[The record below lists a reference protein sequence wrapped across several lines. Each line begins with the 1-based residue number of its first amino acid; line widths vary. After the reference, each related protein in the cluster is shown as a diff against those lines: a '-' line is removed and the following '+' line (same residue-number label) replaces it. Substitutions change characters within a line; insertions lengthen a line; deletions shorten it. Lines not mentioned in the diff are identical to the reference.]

1 MVAVADVDREAGE
14 ATVAEV
20 ERLGG
25 SGLMLEADVAD
36 SSDCRR
42 VVEATVER
50 FGGVDILFNNV
61 GIQPPASYTN
71 VEDTSEAM
79 WDRIIGV
86 NLKSCFLMS
95 KYAIPELR
103 KRGGGVIINTA
114 SVQGLQS
121 QPLVPP
127 YAASKG
133 GDTLAHA
140 PDVARLR
147 QGTTSASLAVCPGSI
162 DTPMLRAAAG
172 VAGGDPDDVVDAWG
186 AAHPI
191 GRVGTGQDIANA
203 VLFLASDK
211 ASFMT
216 GENVNVDGGLH
227 GARRLGHCGE
237 RLIPNGTYSSAPSDC
252 LSLSNRPSG
261 FLRAWPEPSSK
272 VSASCV
278 RSSRCSSVRD
288 LGVSTI
294 TVTS

>member
-1 MVAVADVDREAGE
+1 MASFDGKVVIITGGALGIGQATAWEFANEGATVAVADVDREAGE

-25 SGLMLEADVAD
+25 EGLMVEADVSDSAD
-36 SSDCRR
+36 CSR
-42 VVEATVER
+42 VVETTVER
-50 FGGVDILFNNV
+50 FGSVDILFNNV

-71 VEDTSEAM
+71 VEDTPESM

-95 KYAIPELR
+95 KYAIPEMR

-133 GDTLAHA
+133 GILSLT
-140 PDVARLR
+140 R
-147 QGTTSASLAVCPGSI
+147 QMSLDYAKDNIRVLAVCPGSI

-172 VAGGDPDDVVDAWG
+172 VMGGDPDEVVGQWG

-216 GENVNVDGGLH
+216 GENVNVDGGYMAL
-227 GARRLGHCGE
+227 GAWA
-237 RLIPNGTYSSAPSDC
+237 TA
-252 LSLSNRPSG
+252 
-261 FLRAWPEPSSK
+261 A
-272 VSASCV
+272 
-278 RSSRCSSVRD
+278 RD
-288 LGVSTI
+288 
-294 TVTS
+294 

>member
-1 MVAVADVDREAGE
+1 M
-14 ATVAEV
+14 
-20 ERLGG
+20 
-25 SGLMLEADVAD
+25 SD
-36 SSDCRR
+36 SSECRR

-61 GIQPPASYTN
+61 GIQPPASYVN
-71 VEDTSEAM
+71 VEDTPETL

-95 KYAIPELR
+95 KYAIPEMR

-133 GDTLAHA
+133 GILSLT
-140 PDVARLR
+140 R
-147 QGTTSASLAVCPGSI
+147 QMSLDYAKDNIRVLAVCPGSI

-172 VAGGDPDDVVDAWG
+172 VVGGDPDEVVSQWG

-216 GENVNVDGGLH
+216 GENVNVDGGYMAL
-227 GARRLGHCGE
+227 GAWA
-237 RLIPNGTYSSAPSDC
+237 TA
-252 LSLSNRPSG
+252 
-261 FLRAWPEPSSK
+261 A
-272 VSASCV
+272 
-278 RSSRCSSVRD
+278 RD
-288 LGVSTI
+288 
-294 TVTS
+294 

>member
-1 MVAVADVDREAGE
+1 MASFDGKVVIITGGALGIGQATAWEFAKEGAKVAIADVNREAGE

-25 SGLMLEADVAD
+25 EGLMLQADVSD

-61 GIQPPASYTN
+61 GIQPPASYVN
-71 VEDTSEAM
+71 VEDTPEAM

-95 KYAIPELR
+95 KYAIPEMR
-103 KRGGGVIINTA
+103 KRCGGVIINTA

-133 GDTLAHA
+133 GILSLT
-140 PDVARLR
+140 R
-147 QGTTSASLAVCPGSI
+147 QMSLDYAKDNIRVLAVCPGSI

-172 VAGGDPDDVVDAWG
+172 VVGGDPEEVVGQWG

-216 GENVNVDGGLH
+216 GENVNVDGGYMAL
-227 GARRLGHCGE
+227 GAWA
-237 RLIPNGTYSSAPSDC
+237 TA
-252 LSLSNRPSG
+252 
-261 FLRAWPEPSSK
+261 A
-272 VSASCV
+272 
-278 RSSRCSSVRD
+278 RD
-288 LGVSTI
+288 
-294 TVTS
+294 

>member
-1 MVAVADVDREAGE
+1 MSSFDGKVVIITGGALGIGQATAWEFAKEGAKVAVADVNREAGE
-14 ATVAEV
+14 TTVTEV

-25 SGLMLEADVAD
+25 EGLMLEADVSD
-36 SSDCRR
+36 SSDCKR
-42 VVEATVER
+42 VVDATVER
-50 FGGVDILFNNV
+50 FGGIDILFNNV
-61 GIQPPASYTN
+61 GIQPPASYVN
-71 VEDTSEAM
+71 VEDTPESM

-95 KYAIPELR
+95 KYSIPQMR
-103 KRGGGVIINTA
+103 VRGGGVIINTA

-133 GDTLAHA
+133 GILSLT
-140 PDVARLR
+140 R
-147 QGTTSASLAVCPGSI
+147 QMSLDYAKDNIRVLAVCPGSI

-172 VAGGDPDDVVDAWG
+172 VVGGDPDEVVGQWG

-216 GENVNVDGGLH
+216 GENVNVDGGYMAL
-227 GARRLGHCGE
+227 GAWA
-237 RLIPNGTYSSAPSDC
+237 TA
-252 LSLSNRPSG
+252 
-261 FLRAWPEPSSK
+261 A
-272 VSASCV
+272 
-278 RSSRCSSVRD
+278 RD
-288 LGVSTI
+288 
-294 TVTS
+294 

>member
-1 MVAVADVDREAGE
+1 MGSFDGKVVIITGGALGIGQATAWEFAKEGAKVVIADVNQEAGDAAVSE
-14 ATVAEV
+14 I
-20 ERLGG
+20 ERLG
-25 SGLMLEADVAD
+25 SEGLMLSADVAD
-36 SSDCRR
+36 SSHCRR
-42 VVEATVER
+42 VVDTTVDR

-61 GIQPPASYTN
+61 GIQPPSSYTN
-71 VEDTSEAM
+71 VEDTSEEM

-95 KYAIPELR
+95 KYSIPEMR

-133 GDTLAHA
+133 GILSLT
-140 PDVARLR
+140 R
-147 QGTTSASLAVCPGSI
+147 QMSLDYAKDNIRVLAVCPGSI

-216 GENVNVDGGLH
+216 GENVNVDGGYMAL
-227 GARRLGHCGE
+227 GAWA
-237 RLIPNGTYSSAPSDC
+237 T
-252 LSLSNRPSG
+252 
-261 FLRAWPEPSSK
+261 
-272 VSASCV
+272 AS
-278 RSSRCSSVRD
+278 RD
-288 LGVSTI
+288 
-294 TVTS
+294 